1 MKVGGSL
8 LFLTL
13 IVIAFFKW
21 YNDEERRTQDEKR
34 RVSPHGFSPDEDN
47 LFKHRIGQRGPRME
61 REKRRLWDAIWI
73 PAASVFFVGLF
84 AIGLGVV
91 FTTIY
96 VNTELKQWGVIIL
109 GVMLVV
115 GVPVVAAY
123 LERKMGS

>member
-1 MKVGGSL
+1 
-8 LFLTL
+8 
-13 IVIAFFKW
+13 
-21 YNDEERRTQDEKR
+21 
-34 RVSPHGFSPDEDN
+34 
-47 LFKHRIGQRGPRME
+47 ME
-61 REKRRLWDAIWI
+61 REKRRFWDAIWI